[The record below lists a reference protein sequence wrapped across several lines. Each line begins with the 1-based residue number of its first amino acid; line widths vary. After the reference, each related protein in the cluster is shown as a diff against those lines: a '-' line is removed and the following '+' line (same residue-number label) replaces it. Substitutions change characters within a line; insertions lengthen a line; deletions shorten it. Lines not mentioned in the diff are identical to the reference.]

1 MKNSKSGKEL
11 TPRSSVRK
19 FLKRTPV
26 SEKVRKRLV
35 FGEVLKTQLA
45 TSKQKLKG
53 NKEKQV
59 YARLVGN
66 QVLRKYR
73 LLGKSKHFISLK
85 MRKYGCDDLTRPH
98 LSLVY
103 L

>member
-45 TSKQKLKG
+45 TSKQK
-53 NKEKQV
+53 
-59 YARLVGN
+59 
-66 QVLRKYR
+66 
-73 LLGKSKHFISLK
+73 
-85 MRKYGCDDLTRPH
+85 
-98 LSLVY
+98 
-103 L
+103 